1 MKVVIN
7 TCIGG
12 FGLSKTAYKFL
23 GLKWDN
29 YGHGTTEEIDYC
41 YNDKNRASPKLVRC
55 VEQLGEK
62 ANGTYARLKVVEIPD
77 DVDWYI
83 YRHEIGPE
91 VIHEKHRTWS
101 EDGEHIFGWNG
112 R

>member
-1 MKVVIN
+1 MKDVIN

-29 YGHGTTEEIDYC
+29 YGHGTTKEIDYC
-41 YNDKNRASPKLVRC
+41 CNDKNRASPELVRC

-62 ANGTYARLKVVEIPD
+62 ANGTYSRLKVVEIPD

-83 YRHEIGPE
+83 YQDDIGIE
-91 VIHEKHRTWS
+91 VIHEKHRTL
-101 EDGEHIFGWNG
+101 E
-112 R
+112 